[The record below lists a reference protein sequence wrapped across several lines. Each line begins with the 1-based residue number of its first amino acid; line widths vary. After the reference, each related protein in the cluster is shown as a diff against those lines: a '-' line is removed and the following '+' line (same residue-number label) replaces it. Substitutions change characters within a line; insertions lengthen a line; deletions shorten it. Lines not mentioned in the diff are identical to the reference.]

1 MHNLPLIKQHFDLIQ
16 HFFTQNTI
24 KLFQFSTVM
33 DNRFVHFQVVLLATI
48 VSLVSSKPIEE
59 QLAPSDDPI
68 NNVNYLRPR
77 RQLPD
82 EITLNKQFFDNIFQA
97 SRLSRDTNDGEP
109 VPTIALHDLI
119 SSVEHTLIHSAQN
132 LALSNITANLTTPN
146 TESTDSNISH
156 VEQIVLPISVPTP
169 TSAKPEEDSTDSV
182 DVTTVTEEALIRDLR
197 SNDESGSGHIETE
210 FESVKPIEHS
220 NLGILFPI
228 SLNPSANISHVVAAE
243 ESHHDAPA
251 TEPTIPLD
259 AANITILHT
268 INATQVVPTE
278 SDVVHVHQQQITFF
292 SANAGV
298 FPNIHAI
305 NAADLPTIAE
315 TLQSSTQSE
324 DCSGEETSNESAD
337 SSSSEENSSSDS
349 SSSEEKEKVKKSGC
363 TAKSSSVASSK
374 PTESTTQSVEA
385 IKKLKTDELKEQIA
399 EVEADPVILTQGI

>member
-1 MHNLPLIKQHFDLIQ
+1 MKKFL
-16 HFFTQNTI
+16 
-24 KLFQFSTVM
+24 
-33 DNRFVHFQVVLLATI
+33 VVLLATI

-59 QLAPSDDPI
+59 QVAPSDDLI
-68 NNVNYLRPR
+68 NNLNHLRPR

-82 EITLNKQFFDNIFQA
+82 EITLNKQFFENIFQA
-97 SRLSRDTNDGEP
+97 SRISRDTSDGEP

-132 LALSNITANLTTPN
+132 LALSNITANLTAAN
-146 TESTDSNISH
+146 TESSDNDNTSH

-169 TSAKPEEDSTDSV
+169 SSSSKPEEDSTDSV
-182 DVTTVTEEALIRDLR
+182 DVTTVTEETLIRDLR

-220 NLGILFPI
+220 NL
-228 SLNPSANISHVVAAE
+228 AD

-251 TEPTIPLD
+251 TEPTIPAD
-259 AANITILHT
+259 PANITILHT
-268 INATQVVPTE
+268 INATQVIPTE

-298 FPNIHAI
+298 FPNIHAL
-305 NAADLPTIAE
+305 NAADLPTI
-315 TLQSSTQSE
+315 TQNLQSGSPSE
-324 DCSGEETSNESAD
+324 DCSGEETSNESGD
-337 SSSSEENSSSDS
+337 SSSEDDSSSDS
-349 SSSEEKEKVKKSGC
+349 SSEEKDKPKKTGC

-374 PTESTTQSVEA
+374 PTESSTQSVEA